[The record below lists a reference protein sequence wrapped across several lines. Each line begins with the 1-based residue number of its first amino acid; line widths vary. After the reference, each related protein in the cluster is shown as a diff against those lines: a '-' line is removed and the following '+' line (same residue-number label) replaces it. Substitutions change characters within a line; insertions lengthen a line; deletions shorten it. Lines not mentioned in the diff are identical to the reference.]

1 MKAIK
6 RDGDGDKA
14 MKERHMRVT
23 TQSLE
28 KMESTIHFTALLN
41 FPLLSSAASSSS
53 AGAQQQP
60 LAVAFSSPAASSSS
74 HQQHHHGLD

>member
-23 TQSLE
+23 TQSME

-53 AGAQQQP
+53 AGAQQP
-60 LAVAFSSPAASSSS
+60 LAIAFPSPAASSSS